1 VDELRGTFELASNP
15 FSRTSESK
23 AFKLSMTVAA
33 PERKIATP
41 ENKTGV
47 DSNASSARAID
58 LYELLLH
65 PSMLR
70 VGPCLVGIVIGF
82 LLCCIAGNAVART
95 NFYGSFHR
103 FTDYTSPTTLFYP
116 TVSQMVA
123 MVNLQSTPDQTVVII
138 GGNSIFNG
146 VGQRAS
152 EIWTDRLR
160 EQLGHS
166 YAVFNFASCG
176 EQPFEGAYWVAES
189 LLTRGR
195 KVLYV
200 TVAMPTAGGAPE
212 GGKVYGYLYWD
223 AHEKKFLARSPERE
237 SLIERRIAMM
247 DDKEKERIA
256 ELKLRMQLDKLLHFQ
271 DLWTAVGYTQVFTVW
286 TQHTEASPFMAR
298 RLYADLQPDP
308 VPVASRFSKSPAFA
322 RELSTV
328 RAYCDGFFDI
338 TPIRWQEREQAWSN
352 LLTEMKGLVPDQF
365 KKNCLVVVACN
376 PPYFLHKITP
386 AEHARIVLA
395 TAKSEECWRSAGYH
409 AVAAAPAGSTT
420 INDKVADGEFKN
432 AALQSQG
439 LKGGSEGFE
448 DEDFK
453 DEDFKDC
460 WHLTGSGGRR
470 MAALV
475 ARRVVE
481 LNRELGFSDNGGNQ

>member
-1 VDELRGTFELASNP
+1 
-15 FSRTSESK
+15 
-23 AFKLSMTVAA
+23 MTVIA
-33 PERKIATP
+33 PDRKLAP
-41 ENKTGV
+41 PQNKSGV
-47 DSNASSARAID
+47 DGHAPSAKPVD

-65 PSMLR
+65 PGMLR
-70 VGPCLVGIVIGF
+70 VGPCLAGMVIGF
-82 LLCCIAGNAVART
+82 LLCCIAGFAVGKT
-95 NFYGSFHR
+95 NLYENFHR

-146 VGQRAS
+146 VGQRSS

-160 EQLGHS
+160 EHLGHD

-189 LLTRGR
+189 LLARGR

-212 GGKVYGYLYWD
+212 GGKVYGYLFWD
-223 AHEKKFLARSPERE
+223 AHEKKLLARSPERDL
-237 SLIERRIAMM
+237 LIERRVAMM
-247 DDKEKERIA
+247 DEKERERIA

-286 TQHTEASPFMAR
+286 TQHTEASPFKAR
-298 RLYADLQPDP
+298 KLYIDLQPDP
-308 VPVASRFSKSPAFA
+308 APVASRFSNSSAFA

-338 TPIRWQEREQAWSN
+338 TPTGWQAREQSWTN
-352 LLTEMKGLVPDQF
+352 LLTEMKGLVPDRF
-365 KKNCLVVVACN
+365 KRNCLVVVACN

-386 AEHARIVLA
+386 AENARIALA
-395 TAKSEECWRSAGYH
+395 TTRSEECWKTAGYH
-409 AVAAAPAGSTT
+409 AMTASAASSAE
-420 INDKVADGEFKN
+420 K
-432 AALQSQG
+432 
-439 LKGGSEGFE
+439 FE
-448 DEDFK
+448 DQ
-453 DEDFKDC
+453 DFKDC

-475 ARRVVE
+475 ARRVVD
-481 LNRELGFSDNGGNQ
+481 LNDELGFSQRADVGGNP